1 MALERVEQLM
11 KEGRSPREALIIA
24 RHERAE
30 AFYKEA
36 EEQGC
41 SWYEVQMLRRQDRLH
56 TRLEDILDQLYR
68 MEEKQ

>member
-1 MALERVEQLM
+1 MPLTRIDQLM
-11 KEGRSPREALIIA
+11 KEGRPFFEARIIA
-24 RHERAE
+24 RHEKFE

-41 SWYEVQMLRRQDRLH
+41 SWYEVQMLRRQDRLLS
-56 TRLEDILDQLYR
+56 RLEDISDQLYR